1 VYCALSSAIAER
13 QACFDLSS
21 QAQVGERLTRR
32 DKKEQFWK
40 STFSVYDNEELIGAC
55 EKEQKNIGI
64 SAACRDRV

>member
-1 VYCALSSAIAER
+1 
-13 QACFDLSS
+13 LSS